1 MLLPINRE
9 EMAWRDW
16 YYLDFLLITGDA
28 YVDHYSFANAIIGR
42 WLEHLGY
49 RVGILPQ
56 PDFRDPEAF
65 KVMGKP
71 RYAVLISAGN
81 MDSMI
86 NHYTAAKKV
95 RSKDLYSPGG
105 KRGLR
110 PDYTTDAYAK
120 SARQA
125 FPYTPIIVGGV
136 EAGLRRFAH
145 YDFWQ
150 NKVLPS
156 ALISS
161 GADLLVYG
169 MGELPLKEIA
179 AKLAAGEGVEGCRRI
194 AGVCYKT
201 DKPPVKKIMEIPSL
215 RQVSKNKRAFA
226 QAFAY
231 IENENNFYDGRTVV
245 QRHDDV
251 YLVAN
256 PPSRPLTTAEM
267 DEIYDLPF
275 ENRWHPVYD
284 ESGGIPAFDEVEFS
298 LLSHRGCFGGCSF
311 CSINFHQGKIIQ
323 NRSEK
328 SLMAEAER
336 LTAKPNFKG
345 YIHDV
350 GGPTANFRGQGCDK
364 AKKRGN
370 CRNKQCLY
378 PEPCKNLK
386 PNMKEYVRLLQKIEN
401 LPKVKKVFIRSGIRY
416 DYMMADRRDDFFK
429 HLVANNV
436 SGHLKVAPEH
446 CSENVLAAMEKPSFK
461 VYHAFQN
468 KFNKLTKEIGKKQ
481 YVLPYFIA
489 AHPGSRLE
497 DAIELAVV
505 MKKAGLRP
513 EQVQLFIPTPGS
525 RSTCMYYTG
534 LNPGTMK
541 PVYVPRSEEERDMQR
556 ALLQYG
562 DKKNWSLIRKA
573 LEKAGRTDLIGW
585 GQNFLVP
592 PAKNDAHGKQESFS
606 KQSAKP
612 DNKKQV
618 RRSGY
623 GKNNGRFDRENGGKG
638 SNYGK
643 KRQNQH
649 GGRQG
654 NSADTNH
661 PRRSNTKKEKRR

>member
-1 MLLPINRE
+1 MFLPVNRE
-9 EMAWRDW
+9 DMALRDW
-16 YYLDFLLITGDA
+16 YYLDFLLISGDA
-28 YVDHYSFANAIIGR
+28 YVDHYSFANAIVGR

-49 RVGILPQ
+49 RVGIIAQ
-56 PDFRDPEAF
+56 PDFNDVESL
-65 KVMGKP
+65 KIMGKP

-86 NHYTAAKKV
+86 NHYTAAKKP

-110 PDYTTDAYAK
+110 PDYATNVYAK
-120 SARQA
+120 LAKEA
-125 FPYTPIIVGGV
+125 FPDVPIVIGGV

-145 YDFWQ
+145 YDFWK

-156 ALISS
+156 MLISS

-179 AKLAAGEGVEGCRRI
+179 EKLAAGEGVGGCRRI

-201 DKPPVKKIMEIPSL
+201 DNPPVKRIMEIPTL

-226 QAFAY
+226 QAFNY
-231 IENENNFYDGRTVV
+231 IDSENNFYDGRPIV
-245 QRHDDV
+245 QRHDDI

-267 DEIYDLPF
+267 DEIYDMPF
-275 ENRWHPVYD
+275 ENRWHPMYD
-284 ESGGIPAFDEVEFS
+284 DMGGIRAFDEVRFS

-323 NRSEK
+323 NRSDK
-328 SLMAEAER
+328 SLIEEAKR
-336 LTAKPNFKG
+336 LTEQPDFKG

-350 GGPTANFRGQGCDK
+350 GGPTANFRQQGCEK

-378 PEPCKNLK
+378 PEPCQNLHPYMKN
-386 PNMKEYVRLLQKIEN
+386 YVNLLQKIEN
-401 LPKVKKVFIRSGIRY
+401 LPKVKKVFIRSGIRF
-416 DYMMADRRDDFFK
+416 DYVMADKRDDFFR
-429 HLVANNV
+429 HLVEHNV
-436 SGHLKVAPEH
+436 SGLLKVAPEH
-446 CSENVLAAMEKPSFK
+446 CSDNVLAAMEKPQYRVYRSF
-461 VYHAFQN
+461 QD
-468 KFNKLTKEIGKKQ
+468 KFNRITKQINKKQ

-489 AHPGSRLE
+489 AHPGSTLN
-497 DAIELAVV
+497 DAIDLAMV
-505 MKKAGLRP
+505 MKNSGLRP

-534 LNPGTMK
+534 LNPRTMK
-541 PVYVPRSEEERDMQR
+541 PIYIARSEEERDLQR

-562 DKKNWSLIRKA
+562 DKKNWAKVREA
-573 LEKAGRTDLIGW
+573 LKRADREELIGW

-592 PAKNDAHGKQESFS
+592 PPNDNVGGNNRRGN
-606 KQSAKP
+606 KP
-612 DNKKQV
+612 DTKNGKRNSSP
-618 RRSGY
+618 RRTSDKVND
-623 GKNNGRFDRENGGKG
+623 KNRNRNQRSEKSKNSNGG
-638 SNYGK
+638 
-643 KRQNQH
+643 
-649 GGRQG
+649 
-654 NSADTNH
+654 
-661 PRRSNTKKEKRR
+661 RRRK

>member
-1 MLLPINRE
+1 MFLPVNRE
-9 EMAWRDW
+9 DMALRDW
-16 YYLDFLLITGDA
+16 YYLDFLLISGDA
-28 YVDHYSFANAIIGR
+28 YVDHYSFANAIVGR

-49 RVGILPQ
+49 RVGIIAQ
-56 PDFRDPEAF
+56 PDFNDVESL
-65 KVMGKP
+65 KIMGKP

-86 NHYTAAKKV
+86 NHYTAAKKP

-110 PDYTTDAYAK
+110 PDYATNVYAK
-120 SARQA
+120 LAKEA
-125 FPYTPIIVGGV
+125 FPDVPIVIGGV

-145 YDFWQ
+145 YDFWK

-156 ALISS
+156 MLISS

-179 AKLAAGEGVEGCRRI
+179 EKLAAGEGVGGCRRI

-201 DKPPVKKIMEIPSL
+201 DNPPVKRIMEIPTL

-226 QAFAY
+226 QAFNY
-231 IENENNFYDGRTVV
+231 IDSENNFYDGRPIV
-245 QRHDDV
+245 QRHDDI

-267 DEIYDLPF
+267 DEIYDMPF
-275 ENRWHPVYD
+275 ENRWHPMYD
-284 ESGGIPAFDEVEFS
+284 DMGGIPAFDEVRFS

-323 NRSEK
+323 NRSDK
-328 SLMAEAER
+328 SLIEEAKR
-336 LTAKPNFKG
+336 LTEQPDFKG

-350 GGPTANFRGQGCDK
+350 GGPTANFRQQGCEK

-378 PEPCKNLK
+378 PEPCQNLHPYMKN
-386 PNMKEYVRLLQKIEN
+386 YVNLLQKIEN
-401 LPKVKKVFIRSGIRY
+401 LPKVKKVFIRSGIRF
-416 DYMMADRRDDFFK
+416 DYVMADKRDDFFR
-429 HLVANNV
+429 HLVEHNV
-436 SGHLKVAPEH
+436 SGLLKVAPEH
-446 CSENVLAAMEKPSFK
+446 CSDNVLAAMEKPQYRVYRSF
-461 VYHAFQN
+461 QD
-468 KFNKLTKEIGKKQ
+468 KFNRITKQINKKQ

-489 AHPGSRLE
+489 AHPGSTLN
-497 DAIELAVV
+497 DAIDLAMV
-505 MKKAGLRP
+505 MKNSGLRP

-534 LNPGTMK
+534 LNPRTMK
-541 PVYVPRSEEERDMQR
+541 PIYIARSEEERDLQR

-562 DKKNWSLIRKA
+562 DKKNWAKVREA
-573 LEKAGRTDLIGW
+573 LKRADREELIGW

-592 PAKNDAHGKQESFS
+592 PPNDNVGGNNRRGNKPAAKNGKRNSSPRRTSDKVNDKNRNRNQRSEKS
-606 KQSAKP
+606 KNS
-612 DNKKQV
+612 
-618 RRSGY
+618 
-623 GKNNGRFDRENGGKG
+623 NGG
-638 SNYGK
+638 
-643 KRQNQH
+643 
-649 GGRQG
+649 
-654 NSADTNH
+654 
-661 PRRSNTKKEKRR
+661 RRRK